1 MFAAER
7 EIMLQPSTQYKLC
20 VLQGLIVEQ
29 PVQFCSLCR
38 GVAVLVLNGDAQS
51 SPEEAEIFIQGAA
64 GVGHYRGRDCR
75 SGSRSRDTGWSDRGV
90 RYQLRQA
97 EPAHDREGRERSTA
111 GRKDGPVDVLTGIS

>member
-38 GVAVLVLNGDAQS
+38 GDAVLVLNSDAVDALNS
-51 SPEEAEIFIQGAA
+51 SGNLLSQEE
-64 GVGHYRGRDCR
+64 
-75 SGSRSRDTGWSDRGV
+75 
-90 RYQLRQA
+90 
-97 EPAHDREGRERSTA
+97 
-111 GRKDGPVDVLTGIS
+111 